1 MALPLETVGL
11 FFKLGCI
18 GFGGPL
24 AHLAL
29 MEQEV
34 VEKRR
39 WLSRER
45 FLEGWAL
52 CQMLPGPA
60 SIQLG
65 VYIGYVRGGF
75 PGAILTGLAFLLPG
89 FLLMVGLSA
98 VYARYG
104 NIPEIQGIFSG
115 INPTVIAIVAFAS
128 YRLGVSALA
137 TFPLLGLGA
146 AAVLL
151 TFLLKADTVLVLL
164 LAGLLGILCDG
175 PPLRGGGLG
184 LLIMAPLLP
193 PLSTYSNLAWIFLKA
208 GAFVYGGGYVIIP
221 FIQGEVVERLQWMT
235 VRTFLDGLAIA
246 QIVPGPIVNIS
257 AFVGYQVAGVPGAVV
272 SAASVFAPA
281 FAFILA
287 AVSLM
292 EWLRRSVAIQAFL
305 KGVNAAAVGAI
316 VGAALPLAKHALV
329 DLPTLGI
336 ATVSFLALWRFNVH
350 AVYLVLASGLIGLL
364 LR

>member
-1 MALPLETVGL
+1 MALPFETVGL
-11 FFKLGCI
+11 FLKLGCV

-39 WLSRER
+39 WLSKER

-60 SIQLG
+60 STQLG
-65 VYIGYVRGGF
+65 VYIGYVKGGF
-75 PGAILTGLAFLLPG
+75 SGAILTGLAFLLPG

-104 NIPEIQGIFSG
+104 NIPKVQGAFYG
-115 INPTVIAIVAFAS
+115 ISPTVIAIVAFAS
-128 YRLGVSALA
+128 YRLGVSALT
-137 TFPLLGLGA
+137 TFPLFGLGA
-146 AAVLL
+146 AATLL
-151 TFLLKADTVLVLL
+151 TFLFKADTVLVLL
-164 LAGLLGILCDG
+164 LAGLFGVLCDR
-175 PPLRGGGLG
+175 PPLRGAGLG
-184 LLIMAPLLP
+184 LLIASPLLP
-193 PLSTYSNLAWIFLKA
+193 PVSTFGSLAWIFLKA
-208 GAFVYGGGYVIIP
+208 GAFVYGGGYVVIP
-221 FIQGEVVERLQWMT
+221 FIQGEVVERLGWMT
-235 VRTFLDGLAIA
+235 VRTFVDGLAIA
-246 QIVPGPIVNIS
+246 QVVPGPIVNIS
-257 AFVGYQVAGVPGAVV
+257 AFVGYQVAVVPGAVIA
-272 SAASVFAPA
+272 AASVFTPA

-287 AVSLM
+287 AVPLM
-292 EWLRRSVAIQAFL
+292 ERLRRSIAVQAFF

-316 VGAALPLAKHALV
+316 VGATLPLAKNALV

-336 ATVSFLALWRFNVH
+336 ATLSFLALWRFKVP
-350 AVYLVLASGLIGLL
+350 AVYLVLASGLLGLL